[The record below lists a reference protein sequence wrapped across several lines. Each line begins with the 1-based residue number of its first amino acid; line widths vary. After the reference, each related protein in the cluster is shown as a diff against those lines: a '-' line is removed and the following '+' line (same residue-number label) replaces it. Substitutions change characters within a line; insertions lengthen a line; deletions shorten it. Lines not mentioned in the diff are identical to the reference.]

1 MTYIIA
7 SVYVCVMICGKKREK
22 KEIEKRKTA
31 GDKLEKKER
40 EERIKIRKEKN
51 KSGKSSKRA
60 KIIKQHHTNAA
71 RARVITQDISLRF
84 KNTFLCAHYCSVPC
98 PIWRGKAASK
108 KMIRKK
114 NARALSEKARAFFA

>member
-1 MTYIIA
+1 M
-7 SVYVCVMICGKKREK
+7 GGREREK
-22 KEIEKRKTA
+22 KEDRKRGKRRETNS
-31 GDKLEKKER
+31 EKKER

-71 RARVITQDISLRF
+71 RARVILQDISLRF

-114 NARALSEKARAFFA
+114 NARALSEKARAFFG